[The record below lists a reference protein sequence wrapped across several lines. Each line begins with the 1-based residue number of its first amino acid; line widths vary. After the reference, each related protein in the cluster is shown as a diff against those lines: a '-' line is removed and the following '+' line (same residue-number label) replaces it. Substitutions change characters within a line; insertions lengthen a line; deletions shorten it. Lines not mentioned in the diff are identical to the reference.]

1 MIRSLMMR
9 AMLALA
15 MFGMLSTP
23 AVAQIDPAARGLA
36 VQART
41 LAIGRDERVATSIS
55 DSRGDAIFID
65 ASQYALNMR
74 SALVWAK
81 QLSGG
86 RFSIGPTFGKSGDRT
101 DQMMVRMPQALA
113 TRAGILYIIAGVN
126 DLAQNYPTATT
137 SGATAAGNII
147 SMAET
152 GRLAG
157 MKVIIEAEVGA
168 NGLTAAQASQMNEL
182 NTRLADYVEGTPNV
196 YLNDARSAVMNP
208 TAGTTT
214 VTFKPGFSLDG
225 THEVSRG
232 SYYHAL
238 TLLPLINQIV
248 PPRSVLTR
256 TGTELP
262 GNGRWQL
269 LANPIFATATGGT
282 LSGTAT
288 GTVPSGWTAFG
299 SAGTTA
305 TFGTQ
310 ADPEGVGNNVT
321 VTCQWVAAGDSCRLF
336 QTAGSANWQAGDI
349 VQAISQVQV
358 TAASPCLAATR
369 LELVTVGTLN
379 GASTGF
385 NYMDG
390 YHATTTGSLG
400 ADQPYTATLM
410 TRPFTVPAYTA
421 KSYMAA
427 YVHLEGSCAGT
438 ASFVIRQM
446 PIRRRLSAPNG

>member
-1 MIRSLMMR
+1 MREMMAR
-9 AMLALA
+9 
-15 MFGMLSTP
+15 F
-23 AVAQIDPAARGLA
+23 AVFFLLLTFAVSPIAAQIDPSARGLA
-36 VQART
+36 VQAQA
-41 LAIGRDERVATSIS
+41 LAVGRDARIATVVA
-55 DSRGDAIFID
+55 DSRGDAVYID
-65 ASQYALNMR
+65 PAQYALNMR

-101 DQMMVRMPQALA
+101 DQMMARMPQALA

-126 DLAQNYPTATT
+126 DLAQNYPTATA

-147 SMAET
+147 AMAEM

-157 MKVIIEAEVGA
+157 MKVILEAEVGA
-168 NGLTAAQASQMNEL
+168 NGLTAAQVSQMNEL

-208 TAGTTT
+208 TAGATT

-321 VTCQWVAAGDSCRLF
+321 VTCQWIAAGDSCRLF
-336 QTAGSANWQAGDI
+336 QTVGSANWLPGDI
-349 VQAISQVQV
+349 VQAVTQIQV

-379 GASTGF
+379 GSATGF

-390 YHATTTGSLG
+390 YTATTTGSLG